1 MSDTTASEAAFT
13 GTILVV
19 DDEKNIRRTLR
30 MVLEGEGATVIEAE
44 AGEQALALLERAL
57 AAEPEDRA
65 RTLPNAVIMDV
76 LLGGMTG
83 IEVLERLSSLGED
96 GRPPLPVIM
105 ISGHASVAD
114 AVRATRLGAF
124 DFFEK
129 PLSRDRVI
137 VSASSSSVHRWLPRS
152 ATP

>member
-1 MSDTTASEAAFT
+1 
-13 GTILVV
+13 
-19 DDEKNIRRTLR
+19 
-30 MVLEGEGATVIEAE
+30 GEGATVIEAE
-44 AGEQALALLERAL
+44 TGEQALAQLERAL
-57 AAEPEDRA
+57 TADPDDRA
-65 RTLPNAVIMDV
+65 RVLPNAVIMDV

-137 VSASSSSVHRWLPRS
+137 VSVRNALRQSKAERELRDLRQRVHGEIIGTAEPMRELMRMV
-152 ATP
+152 AK